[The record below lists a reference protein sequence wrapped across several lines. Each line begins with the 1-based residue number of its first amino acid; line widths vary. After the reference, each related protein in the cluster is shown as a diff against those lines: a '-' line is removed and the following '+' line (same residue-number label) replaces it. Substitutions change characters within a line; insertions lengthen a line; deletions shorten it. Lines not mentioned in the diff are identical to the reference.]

1 MTDILG
7 RFKEMWDEQ
16 LSAELEDERSGD
28 YQPDQFYRSGRAS
41 KAFPNKEDP
50 SWWAEKGPEFVG
62 MWETWRDASDL
73 DIWTTP
79 DIHATECPGLFY
91 EECEERAGCY
101 PSTPAI
107 EIKVEAQR
115 GTEKLLCYID
125 RVMVDEHDRLYI
137 VDLKTG
143 SQTPAWP
150 RQLALNNLGLLHTF
164 GVWAT
169 YGGFWSARKGGID
182 PGWSDLRIYT
192 EEWLWEQVRVA
203 REIRD
208 QQLFAAQPGNLCN
221 SACGVAPYCKAVGG
235 PLSLLLD
242 DDATMTQ
249 DRKVQG

>member
-1 MTDILG
+1 MSIAS
-7 RFKEMWDEQ
+7 RFQELWDETLQ
-16 LSAELEDERSGD
+16 HELEDERSGD
-28 YQPDQFYRSGRAS
+28 YQPEQFYRSGRAS
-41 KAFPNKEDP
+41 KEFPDKEDP
-50 SWWAEKGPEFVG
+50 SWWAKKGPEFVG
-62 MWETWRDASDL
+62 MWESWRDASDL

-79 DIHATECPGLFY
+79 EWHDTDCPAFWDSAPCTSPGDHP
-91 EECEERAGCY
+91 CEPAQ
-101 PSTPAI
+101 PAI
-107 EIKVEAQR
+107 EIKVTAQR
-115 GTEKLLCYID
+115 GTEKVLCYID

-143 SQTPAWP
+143 SQSPAWP

-182 PGWSDLRIYT
+182 PDWFDLRIYT

-208 QQLFAAQPGNLCN
+208 QQLFAAQPGNLCK

-235 PLSLLLD
+235 PLSLLID
-242 DDATMTQ
+242 
-249 DRKVQG
+249 

>member
-1 MTDILG
+1 MTIES
-7 RFKEMWDEQ
+7 RFQELWNETLQ
-16 LSAELEDERSGD
+16 HELEDERSGD
-28 YQPDQFYRSGRAS
+28 YQPEQFYRSGRAS
-41 KAFPNKEDP
+41 KEFPDKEDP
-50 SWWAEKGPEFVG
+50 SWWAKKGPEFVG
-62 MWETWRDASDL
+62 MWETWRDASGL

-79 DIHATECPGLFY
+79 DGE
-91 EECEERAGCY
+91 
-101 PSTPAI
+101 PAI

-115 GTEKLLCYID
+115 GTEKVLCYID

-169 YGGFWSARKGGID
+169 YGGFWSGRKGGID
-182 PGWSDLRIYT
+182 PDWSDLRIYT

-208 QQLFAAQPGNLCN
+208 QQLFAAQPGNLCK

-235 PLSLLLD
+235 PLSLLID
-242 DDATMTQ
+242 
-249 DRKVQG
+249 